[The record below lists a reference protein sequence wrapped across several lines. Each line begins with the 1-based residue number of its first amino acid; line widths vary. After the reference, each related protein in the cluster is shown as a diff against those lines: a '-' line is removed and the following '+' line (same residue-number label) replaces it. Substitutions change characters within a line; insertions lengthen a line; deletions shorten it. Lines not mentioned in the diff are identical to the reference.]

1 MFLGT
6 QGVHIAG
13 SSLSVAG
20 RDIVNNLNSIHCH
33 YDAPRDIWAILR
45 SIPNFRKIYQDM
57 LSLVTP
63 DTGLWLVDGS
73 KFRIW
78 LEPNGDIKIFWGS
91 GIRKY
96 SSYAL
101 VSSLMSQYSRC
112 WKDPTGVSSLA

>member
-6 QGVHIAG
+6 QGVQIAG

-20 RDIVNNLNSIHCH
+20 GDVVNNNIHYH
-33 YDAPRDIWAILR
+33 YDVPRDIRAILQ

-63 DTGLWLVDGS
+63 DTGLWLVEGG

-78 LEPNGDIKIFWGS
+78 LEPNGNIKIFWGS
-91 GIRKY
+91 GIRK
-96 SSYAL
+96 
-101 VSSLMSQYSRC
+101 
-112 WKDPTGVSSLA
+112 